1 MRRFFPRD
9 VLLVARLLAVAGA
22 LVWISIGGQAT
33 LPVAYVALGF
43 IVATSVLV
51 WLEDVRR
58 HGVRSRFRRR
68 RPLPSS
74 GTCSRRRCG

>member
-51 WLEDVRR
+51 WREDVRQPEPPAAPVLQG
-58 HGVRSRFRRR
+58 HDAE
-68 RPLPSS
+68 
-74 GTCSRRRCG
+74 